1 MKNKILVLGAVCLL
15 FIFPL
20 ILQVIVVSGQESSIP
35 GVPSQLTPENIL
47 KQQQKIEQYRNI
59 TEWQLLGKRFQEA
72 MLRNPV
78 ISWIDWFF
86 TKISFIFRILFGMPY
101 SLSITLLCVI
111 ALWFVF
117 WVDVGNLVKSY
128 SFLSNSSSLGIS
140 AAFAIVLAQFK
151 VFANIV
157 NFVGTLIWAR
167 EAAWQ
172 RVLLVGAVILF
183 VVLLHFISKISSKY
197 FEERKEKKE
206 REEFH
211 ELKEKEERREKG
223 RKRGEKG

>member
-1 MKNKILVLGAVCLL
+1 MKKSLTLIFLFGLFVL
-15 FIFPL
+15 PL
-20 ILQVIVVSGQESSIP
+20 ALQVVIVSAQEVP
-35 GVPSQLTPENIL
+35 GVPSHLTPEKL
-47 KQQQKIEQYRNI
+47 LEQQQRIEQYRNI
-59 TEWQLLGKRFQEA
+59 TEWQMLGVRFREA
-72 MLRNPV
+72 MLKNPV
-78 ISWIDWFF
+78 ISGIDWFF

-117 WVDVGNLVKSY
+117 WVDAGNLIKSY

-140 AAFAIVLAQFK
+140 AALAIVLAQFK

-157 NFVGTLIWAR
+157 NFAGTLIWAR

-172 RVLLVGAVILF
+172 RVLLVGAVIF
-183 VVLLHFISKISSKY
+183 FFVLLHFISGIGSKY
-197 FEERKEKKE
+197 FKERKE
-206 REEFH
+206 
-211 ELKEKEERREKG
+211 EKEERREKG